1 MRLHNLIKSGG
12 RKDRKRI
19 GRGEGGGRGK
29 TSGRGHK
36 GQRSR
41 SGFSLRPGFESGHV
55 PLYRKLPKRGFSNYN
70 FRTEYSIVNV
80 GDLDR
85 IEGTEVDR
93 NALIKA
99 GLVRQNSK
107 LIKILG
113 EGEVSKALTVSADKF
128 SGSAKDKIEKA
139 GGTTVLLKAEATETV
154 AEATEAPAAAEE
166 APEAGEKEADS
177 E

>member
-41 SGFSLRPGFESGHV
+41 SGSSLRPGFESGHV

-70 FRTEYSIVNV
+70 FRTEYSVVNI
-80 GDLDR
+80 GDLERAD
-85 IEGTEVDR
+85 TDTVDR
-93 NALIKA
+93 EALVKA
-99 GLVRQNSK
+99 GLVRSSSTLVK
-107 LIKILG
+107 VLG
-113 EGEVSKALTVSADKF
+113 EGEVSKALTVTADKF
-128 SGSAKDKIEKA
+128 SASARQKIEKA
-139 GGTTVLLKAEATETV
+139 GGTVIENASAPATEEGTS
-154 AEATEAPAAAEE
+154 AEE
-166 APEAGEKEADS
+166 
-177 E
+177 

>member
-12 RKDRKRI
+12 RKERKRV

-41 SGFSLRPGFESGHV
+41 SGFGLRPGFESGHI
-55 PLYRKLPKRGFSNYN
+55 PLYRKLPKRGFSNFQ
-70 FRTEYSIVNV
+70 FRTEYSVVNV
-80 GDLDR
+80 GDLERVEESD
-85 IEGTEVDR
+85 VDR
-93 NALIKA
+93 NVLIKA
-99 GLVRQNSK
+99 GLVRSSSK

-113 EGEVSKALTVSADKF
+113 EGDVSKALNVTADKF
-128 SGSAKDKIEKA
+128 SASAKEKIEKA
-139 GGTTVLLKAEATETV
+139 GGTIVLTTPVET
-154 AEATEAPAAAEE
+154 EE
-166 APEAGEKEADS
+166 AKEDA

>member
-1 MRLHNLIKSGG
+1 MRLHQLIKSGG
-12 RKDRKRI
+12 TKPRKRV

-55 PLYRKLPKRGFSNYN
+55 PLYRKLPKRGFSNFE
-70 FRTEYSIVNV
+70 FRKEYAVVNLS
-80 GDLDR
+80 DLERVEGENIDR
-85 IEGTEVDR
+85 EV
-93 NALIKA
+93 LVKA
-99 GLVRQNSK
+99 GLVRSSAK

-113 EGEVSKALTVSADKF
+113 TGDIDRAVKITADKF
-128 SGSAKDKIEKA
+128 SATAKEKIEKA
-139 GGTTVLLKAEATETV
+139 GGTVTLS
-154 AEATEAPAAAEE
+154 EAPAS
-166 APEAGEKEADS
+166 DS

>member
-12 RKDRKRI
+12 RKDRKRV

-36 GQRSR
+36 GQRAR
-41 SGFSLRPGFESGHV
+41 AGHSLRPGFESGHV
-55 PLYRKLPKRGFSNYN
+55 PLYRKLPKRGFSNFE

-80 GDLDR
+80 GDLER
-85 IEGTEVDR
+85 AGVEEIDR

-99 GLVRQNSK
+99 GLARSSSV

-113 EGEVSKALTVSADKF
+113 EGEVSKALTVTADKF
-128 SGSAKDKIEKA
+128 SASAKEKIEKA
-139 GGTTVLLKAEATETV
+139 GGKIILTGADESG
-154 AEATEAPAAAEE
+154 AEE
-166 APEAGEKEADS
+166 AAS